1 MALGQRDFFT
11 FAVNYMGGV
20 TPFPAIAKRY
30 IKIIWMGNEPAIRW
44 NYPIRASRQI
54 IYSFLG
60 LQATKHILVI
70 DLYI

>member
-11 FAVNYMGGV
+11 SAVNYMGWV
-20 TPFPAIAKRY
+20 TPFPVTMKRFT
-30 IKIIWMGNEPAIRW
+30 KIIWTGSEPAIRG

-54 IYSFLG
+54 FYRFVG
-60 LQATKHILVI
+60 LQATKHILVL